1 MPVRTIPGVFSTVH
15 RSPAPE
21 IPSSSMVVYVRF
33 HHPHTPG
40 VSLVTAR
47 QIGNDNALHVGAGHE
62 VRSTA
67 YGAPSPG

>member
-1 MPVRTIPGVFSTVH
+1 MPVRTNSGVFPMVH

-21 IPSSSMVVYVRF
+21 IPSSSMVVDVRF

-47 QIGNDNALHVGAGHE
+47 QTGNDNASLFGAGRE